1 MIDLTPIFEAL
12 IGLAA
17 ALITAFLIPY
27 IKSKYNAAQQE
38 EIVTWVEFAVL
49 AAEQLYGSGMG
60 QEKKAY
66 VLEFLRQQGYSVD
79 AAKLE
84 VLIESAVKGLLN
96 SEDVKQDE

>member
-17 ALITAFLIPY
+17 ALITVFLIPY
-27 IKSKYNAAQQE
+27 MKSKYNATQQE

-66 VLEFLRQQGYSVD
+66 VLEFLRQQGYTVD
-79 AAKLE
+79 AAQLE
-84 VLIESAVKGLLN
+84 VLIEGAVKELLN
-96 SEDVKQDE
+96 SGDVTVNE

>member
-1 MIDLTPIFEAL
+1 MIDLTPIFVAL

-17 ALITAFLIPY
+17 ALITVFLIPY
-27 IKSKYNAAQQE
+27 MKSKYNATQQE

-66 VLEFLRQQGYSVD
+66 VLEFLRQQGYAVD

-84 VLIESAVKGLLN
+84 VLIESAVKALLN